1 MIHEFDLTG
10 IIKRERRKG
19 GKGSVSFSQEREY
32 LVGSLWKNPKPSFF
46 LPFYLPSC
54 SLHSSIVTSHS
65 CTPPPQEVESWWKE
79 HVSRNRSHYRGFEAD
94 RNSNERKLETS
105 VKIFILHCFSP
116 VLSKKFFHAENLLP
130 PRGCGVNS
138 SPSLT
143 KLAPPRSNLF
153 FNERWYQFDTTMH
166 GKEK

>member
-1 MIHEFDLTG
+1 MG
-10 IIKRERRKG
+10 REAYHFRRRG
-19 GKGSVSFSQEREY
+19 NISWNPCGKIQ
-32 LVGSLWKNPKPSFF
+32 N
-46 LPFYLPSC
+46 LPSS
-54 SLHSSIVTSHS
+54 SLFTSPPAPFILPS
-65 CTPPPQEVESWWKE
+65 LLPTAAPPPQEVESWWKE

-105 VKIFILHCFSP
+105 VEIFILHCFSP

>member
-1 MIHEFDLTG
+1 MGREAYHFRREG
-10 IIKRERRKG
+10 ISRRI
-19 GKGSVSFSQEREY
+19 
-32 LVGSLWKNPKPSFF
+32 LVEKSKTFLLSPFLPPLLLPSFF
-46 LPFYLPSC
+46 HRYFPQ
-54 SLHSSIVTSHS
+54 LHP
-65 CTPPPQEVESWWKE
+65 PPPQEVESWWKE

-105 VKIFILHCFSP
+105 VEIFILHCFSP